1 MKRVL
6 RLPTYRRL
14 LAAYSF
20 NELAWSV
27 GALALA
33 VLIYRRTGSVLGS
46 TAFFLVSLVI
56 PAFVSP
62 FLVAR
67 LDQRAPRSILPLLYA
82 VEGVL
87 FGVLALMTAHFSL
100 AAVLALALVD
110 GIVALAARALARSAT
125 VGVLKPEGLLH
136 EGNAVTNAAFS
147 VCFMAGPAIGGLVV
161 AAGGTVAALL
171 ANCALFTVIA
181 LILATAHGLPGAV
194 PEPEPSRGRLR
205 AAIEHVR
212 RDRPQRWLLTLQ
224 AAGMIAFTISI
235 PVEVVL
241 AEHTLHAGAGGYGA
255 MLSTWGVGAVL
266 GSAAYAR
273 WRRRSARLLM
283 ATSGIAL
290 AVGFGLMAAAPA
302 IGVAL
307 AGTTLGGAGNGVQS
321 VAARTALQE
330 YTPEKW
336 MAMVMS
342 LNESVSQ
349 AAPGVG
355 ILLGGLLAAWGNPR
369 IALAVA
375 GVGSLAFAVAVWIV
389 LRPSAMPPPPVETD
403 VVRARPRDP
412 QPIVPAATAS
422 SETLV

>member
-6 RLPTYRRL
+6 HLPAYRRL
-14 LAAYSF
+14 LAAYAF

-33 VLIYRRTGSVLGS
+33 VLIYRRTGSALGS
-46 TAFFLVSLVI
+46 MAFFLVSLVI

-67 LDQRAPRSILPLLYA
+67 LDQRAPRSILPLLYL
-82 VEGVL
+82 VEGIL
-87 FGVLALMTAHFSL
+87 FGVLALMTVHFSL
-100 AAVLALALVD
+100 AAVLVLALVD
-110 GIVALAARALARSAT
+110 GVVAIAARALARTAT
-125 VGVLKPEGLLH
+125 VSVLKPAQLLH

-147 VCFMAGPAIGGLVV
+147 LCFMAGPAIGGLVV

-171 ANCALFTVIA
+171 ANCALFAVIA

-194 PEPEPSRGRLR
+194 PEPEPVRGRLR

-212 RDRPQRWLLTLQ
+212 RDRPQRWLLSLQ

-255 MLSTWGVGAVL
+255 MLSTWGVGAVV

-283 ATSGIAL
+283 AASGIAL
-290 AVGFGLMAAAPA
+290 AVGFGLMAGAPSL
-302 IGVAL
+302 GVAL
-307 AGTTLGGAGNGVQS
+307 VGTTLGGAGNGVQS

-330 YTPEKW
+330 YTSEKW

-342 LNESVSQ
+342 LNESLSQ

-355 ILLGGLLAAWGNPR
+355 ILLGGLLAAWGARVSPWPWLGSVRWPSRSLCGSCCGPR
-369 IALAVA
+369 PCLRLRW
-375 GVGSLAFAVAVWIV
+375 GPMWSGPRRGS
-389 LRPSAMPPPPVETD
+389 PS
-403 VVRARPRDP
+403 
-412 QPIVPAATAS
+412 Q
-422 SETLV
+422 

>member
-1 MKRVL
+1 M
-6 RLPTYRRL
+6 
-14 LAAYSF
+14 
-20 NELAWSV
+20 
-27 GALALA
+27 
-33 VLIYRRTGSVLGS
+33 
-46 TAFFLVSLVI
+46 
-56 PAFVSP
+56 
-62 FLVAR
+62 
-67 LDQRAPRSILPLLYA
+67 
-82 VEGVL
+82 
-87 FGVLALMTAHFSL
+87 

-110 GIVALAARALARSAT
+110 GIVAIAARALARTAT
-125 VGVLKPEGLLH
+125 VAVLKPVKLLH
-136 EGNAVTNAAFS
+136 EGNAITNAAFS

-171 ANCALFTVIA
+171 ANCALFAVIA
-181 LILATAHGLPGAV
+181 LILATAHGLPGGV
-194 PEPEPSRGRLR
+194 SEPEPSRGRLR

-212 RDRPQRWLLTLQ
+212 RDRPQRWLLSLQ

-255 MLSTWGVGAVL
+255 MLSTWGVGAVV

-290 AVGFGLMAAAPA
+290 AVGFGLMAAAPT
-302 IGVAL
+302 IGVAVV
-307 AGTTLGGAGNGVQS
+307 GTTLGGAGNGVQS

-355 ILLGGLLAAWGNPR
+355 ILLGGLLAAWGSPR
-369 IALAVA
+369 IALAMA

-389 LRPSAMPPPPVETD
+389 LRPSVMPALPVETD
-403 VVRARPRDP
+403 VIRASPRDP
-412 QPIVPAATAS
+412 EPIAPTATAS

>member
-6 RLPTYRRL
+6 RLPAYRRL
-14 LAAYSF
+14 LSAYAF

-33 VLIYRRTGSVLGS
+33 VLIYRRTGSALGS

-87 FGVLALMTAHFSL
+87 FGVLAVMTMHFSL

-125 VGVLKPEGLLH
+125 VSVLKPAELLH

-161 AAGGTVAALL
+161 AAGGTAAALL
-171 ANCALFTVIA
+171 ANCALFAVIA

-194 PEPEPSRGRLR
+194 PEPEPVRGRLR
-205 AAIEHVR
+205 AAIDHVR
-212 RDRPQRWLLTLQ
+212 RDRPQRWLLSLQ

-235 PVEVVL
+235 PVEVIF

-255 MLSTWGVGAVL
+255 MLSTWGVGAVV

-273 WRRRSARLLM
+273 WRRRSPRLLM
-283 ATSGIAL
+283 GASGIAL

-302 IGVAL
+302 LGVAL
-307 AGTTLGGAGNGVQS
+307 VGTTLGGAGNGVQS

-330 YTPEKW
+330 YTSEKW

-342 LNESVSQ
+342 LNESLSQ

-375 GVGSLAFAVAVWIV
+375 GVGSLAFAIAVWIV
-389 LRPSAMPPPPVETD
+389 LRPSVMPPPPVRSD
-403 VVRARPRDP
+403 VVRAPPREP
-412 QPIVPAATAS
+412 EPIVPTATPS